1 VALSRCLSPQ
11 LLDVASY
18 VSTGRLKNRGLNL
31 LRATS
36 RMNGG
41 KNCCRWRCRSKSV
54 VQQNARAWKIGTSRY
69 RDTGTSEL
77 QGCFLQAIAYQF
89 SRHSRPHRRY
99 RLSKT
104 CACRLESLGTQPL
117 FPVLRQEGRSS
128 RVCCRND
135 ADFFVGCRKPVV
147 RAVIRQ
153 PRPAFDCP
161 RNATLFASVRGR
173 FRSAERALPTCTI

>member
-1 VALSRCLSPQ
+1 MALSRCLSPQ

-41 KNCCRWRCRSKSV
+41 KNCCRWRCRLKSV
-54 VQQNARAWKIGTSRY
+54 VQQNARAWKIGTARY
-69 RDTGTSEL
+69 RDIGDIGTARL
-77 QGCFLQAIAYQF
+77 FFAGIVYQF
-89 SRHSRPHRRY
+89 SGIHAHIADIGCQRPV
-99 RLSKT
+99 
-104 CACRLESLGTQPL
+104 ACRLESLGTQPL

-135 ADFFVGCRKPVV
+135 ADFFVGRRKPAV
-147 RAVIRQ
+147 RAVIGQ